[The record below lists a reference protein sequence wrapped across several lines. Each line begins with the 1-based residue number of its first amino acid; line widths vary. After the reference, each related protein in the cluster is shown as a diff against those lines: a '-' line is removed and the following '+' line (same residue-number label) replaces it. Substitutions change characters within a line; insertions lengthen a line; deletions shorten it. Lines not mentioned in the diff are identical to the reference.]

1 MNFVHIAKEE
11 SPMNTVVTSRQD
23 ILKAARRLASDMSM
37 SLIGIRQVA
46 DACNIAV
53 GSVYNYFPSK
63 AELLAALT
71 EDIWVS
77 AFGGSLSGPGSI
89 GFVDHVA
96 WLFERARAATAEF
109 PSFLSTHNVHFRSGE
124 KKTGRSAMDRVF
136 EGLRQGLL
144 DSLKLDPR
152 ITDHAFDGGLTY
164 EELAEFAFINLYHLL
179 SSGSDNCSTLL
190 KVLSRVAYGR

>member
-1 MNFVHIAKEE
+1 
-11 SPMNTVVTSRQD
+11 MNTVITSRQD

-77 AFGGSLSGPGSI
+77 AFGGSFTGPGSI
-89 GFVDHVA
+89 GFVDHVS
-96 WLFERARAATAEF
+96 WLFDHARAATAEF
-109 PSFLSTHNVHFRSGE
+109 PSFLRVHTIHFRSGE
-124 KKTGRSAMDRVF
+124 KKTGRATMDRIF
-136 EGLRQGLL
+136 EGLKQGLL
-144 DSLKLDPR
+144 AAIKLDPC
-152 ITDHAFDGGLTY
+152 IMGTTLGNGLSH
-164 EELAEFAFINLYHLL
+164 EELAEFAFSNIYYLL

-190 KVLSRVAYGR
+190 KVLSRAAYGD

>member
-1 MNFVHIAKEE
+1 
-11 SPMNTVVTSRQD
+11 MNTVVTSRQD

-71 EDIWVS
+71 EDIWIS
-77 AFGGSLSGPGSI
+77 AFGGDLNGPGGI

-109 PSFLSTHNVHFRSGE
+109 PAFLRMHTVHFRSGE
-124 KKTGRSAMDRVF
+124 KKTGRAAMDRVF
-136 EGLRQGLL
+136 EGLAQGLL
-144 DSLKLDPR
+144 ESLKADPR
-152 ITDHAFDGGLTY
+152 AAGHELGCGLTN
-164 EELAEFAFINLYHLL
+164 EELAEFAFTNLYHLL
-179 SSGSDNCSTLL
+179 SSGSKNCSTLL
-190 KVLSRVAYGR
+190 KVLRRAAYGE

>member
-1 MNFVHIAKEE
+1 
-11 SPMNTVVTSRQD
+11 MNTVVTSRHE
-23 ILKAARRLASDMSM
+23 ILKAARRLATDMSM

-77 AFGGSLSGPGSI
+77 AFGGDLSGPGDI
-89 GFVDHVA
+89 GFLDHVA

-109 PSFLSTHNVHFRSGE
+109 PFFLRVHTVHFRSGE
-124 KKTGRSAMDRVF
+124 KKTGRAVMDRVF

-144 DSLKLDPR
+144 ESLKADPLFANR
-152 ITDHAFDGGLTY
+152 EKNSDLTN
-164 EELAEFAFINLYHLL
+164 EELAEFAFSNLYHLL
-179 SSGSDNCSTLL
+179 SNGSDNCNTLL
-190 KVLSRVAYGR
+190 KVLRRIAYGD